1 MGNNFPEQS
10 VMFEKVLIPTD
21 LSEPSENLVASA
33 GGIKNIREIILL
45 HILDREKQGH
55 GHGDPGQV
63 QDSAVSTA
71 WEKLSHLRELIRDPA
86 ITVRL
91 IVQESTNIPEAILK
105 TAEIERPSLIIMGA
119 RKGLLS
125 RCLLGSGGTA
135 VLSRSRTH
143 ILVMRFLEKGILSRT
158 GQKKPAGNIF
168 TKVLFPLDFSK
179 PAKDALSY
187 VERLHGISEVI
198 LLHVIRKTGRQ
209 ESLNLQL
216 REVEK
221 RLSDA
226 RETIRKNHPDIR
238 VKQMVRFGN
247 PFEQICRVSSQEQVS
262 LIMMSRFGK
271 MDYLK
276 KIPLGITTS
285 KVAGQAKKP
294 VLVIFTDIKIHVH
307 VRELST
313 EEFYFAEKIWIDYHS
328 TKSDPG
334 TDRIFCVFVEDTP
347 VSVARCKRH
356 PDGYEIDGIFTWKE
370 FRGNGYAR
378 KTIRALIDKCGDEI
392 LYMYAVLPLVN
403 FYSSLGFE
411 PIAEHDLPET
421 IRERYAWAMGDMNA
435 ADVCPMKRVP
445 DQKKKYKVR

>member
-1 MGNNFPEQS
+1 
-10 VMFEKVLIPTD
+10 MFEKILIPTD
-21 LSEPSENLVASA
+21 LSEASENLVASA
-33 GGIKNIREIILL
+33 GRIKNVREIILL
-45 HILDREKQGH
+45 HILDKGIQGP
-55 GHGDPGQV
+55 GEPGQV

-71 WEKLSHLRELIRDPA
+71 WEKLNHQRELIPDPA
-86 ITVRL
+86 IAVRL
-91 IVQESTNIPEAILK
+91 LVQENPDIPEAILK
-105 TAEIERPSLIIMGA
+105 TAEIYRPSLIVMGA

-125 RCLLGSGGTA
+125 RSLLGSGGTA

-143 ILVMRFLEKGILSRT
+143 ILVMRFLEKGILSLP
-158 GQKKPAGNIF
+158 GHEKIPGNIF

-187 VERLHGISEVI
+187 VERLDGITEVI

-209 ESLNLQL
+209 ASLNLQV

-226 RETIRKNHPDIR
+226 REILRKNHPYIKVER
-238 VKQMVRFGN
+238 MVRFGN
-247 PFEQICRVSSQEQVS
+247 PFDQICRVSSQEQVS

-294 VLVIFTDIKIHVH
+294 VLVIFTDIHIHVH
-307 VRELST
+307 VRELNIS
-313 EEFYFAEKIWIDYHS
+313 EFYYAEKIWIDYHQ
-328 TKSDPG
+328 TKSDPD

-370 FRGNGYAR
+370 FRGNGYA
-378 KTIRALIDKCGDEI
+378 KKAIHALIDGCGDKI
-392 LYMYAVLPLVN
+392 LYMHAVISLVN
-403 FYSSLGFE
+403 FYSSLGFK
-411 PIAEHDLPET
+411 PIKEQELPPT
-421 IRERYAWAMGDMNA
+421 IRERYGWAMGDMNA
-435 ADVCPMKRVP
+435 VDICPMKRVP
-445 DQKKKYKVR
+445 V